1 MAPVEI
7 ADRLRVEGVVDA
19 ARQRAREHDHVRTA
33 SEIADLVE
41 QHLELLRLHMR
52 SPLVYLRVRRRR
64 RVDNGGRGARLV
76 GDPHEIVEDG
86 LRGQLFD
93 DARSRASAGES
104 RRDDGD
110 ITRDV
115 DAFAAGKREAL
126 ARPVT
131 MAQLEVRHRQRAVDR
146 GVQGHRDDHE
156 NQSLTWLSVRPV

>member
-1 MAPVEI
+1 
-7 ADRLRVEGVVDA
+7 
-19 ARQRAREHDHVRTA
+19 
-33 SEIADLVE
+33 
-41 QHLELLRLHMR
+41 
-52 SPLVYLRVRRRR
+52 
-64 RVDNGGRGARLV
+64 
-76 GDPHEIVEDG
+76 
-86 LRGQLFD
+86 

-110 ITRDV
+110 IQPLEGTRDV

-156 NQSLTWLSVRPV
+156 NQSLTWLSVRPVKKPRQGLDRKSTRLNSSHVATSYAVFCLKKKKASRFSNAEKRLKMLLKSSSMIS